1 MPARGVTVYS
11 PARRVSRTT
20 GDSAHAAASGS
31 ASAAPSTATR
41 TSPIRRATVARME
54 NTSRFLEARRSR
66 LAAAWA
72 LRDEVVLIPAGD
84 PVPVPGG
91 ADQTY
96 PFLAHSEYV
105 WLTDRE
111 TPGGV
116 VAFDPAEG
124 WVDFVPETT
133 EAERVWEG
141 RGDAPGTP
149 LSGLDAWLAARAGRT
164 TVQLGASLPNA
175 GGTDARA
182 LELREAMLHARRPK
196 DALELD
202 RLWAACAASAA
213 GYAHVAP
220 LIRAGVTE
228 RALQI
233 ELEAAFFR
241 AGADR
246 TGYGTIVGSGPHA
259 GVLHFE
265 PGPRVVRP
273 GDTVLIDAGAEVRR
287 YTADYTRTYRA
298 PGGDPGFF
306 RDLYQVVLD
315 VEQRAVARCRRGVEW
330 REVHLGACR
339 DTAAG
344 LVALGLL
351 RGDPDALVERDAHAM
366 FFPHGLGHLVGLG
379 VRDAS
384 GFMPGRTRSTRPGLS
399 MLRTDLPLEPD
410 YVITVEPGVY
420 FIPALLCDPERRR
433 TFADCVAWDRIDG
446 LLEFGGIRIED
457 NVRITASDPEV
468 LTAAVP
474 KTLESALLG

>member
-1 MPARGVTVYS
+1 VEHRAR
-11 PARRVSRTT
+11 ARLELVGADLDHALGRHVPSTSWRFR
-20 GDSAHAAASGS
+20 SAHDAGKRI
-31 ASAAPSTATR
+31 T
-41 TSPIRRATVARME
+41 
-54 NTSRFLEARRSR
+54 
-66 LAAAWA
+66 LACAF
-72 LRDEVVLIPAGD
+72 VVLVGAGE
-84 PVPVPGG
+84 PIPVPGG

-96 PFLAHSEYV
+96 PFLAHAEYFY
-105 WLTDRE
+105 LTDRE

-116 VAFDPAEG
+116 LAFDAAEG
-124 WVDFVPETT
+124 WVDFVPATT

-149 LSGLDAWLAARAGRT
+149 LERLEAWLAARQGRP
-164 TVQLGASLPNA
+164 VVRLGAWLPNA

-182 LELREAMLHARRPK
+182 LELREALMHARRPK
-196 DALELD
+196 DEAELD
-202 RLWAACAASAA
+202 RLRAACAASAA
-213 GYAHVAP
+213 GFAHVAP

-228 RALQI
+228 RALQV

-246 TGYGTIVGSGPHA
+246 TGYGSIVGAGSHS

-265 PGPRVVRP
+265 PGPREVRP

-298 PGGDPGFF
+298 PGGDAGFF
-306 RDLYQVVLD
+306 RELYAVVLALQ
-315 VEQRAVARCRRGVEW
+315 ERAVARCRRGVEW
-330 REVHLGACR
+330 RDVHLGACR

-344 LVALGLL
+344 LVAMGLM
-351 RGDPDALVERDAHAM
+351 RGDPDALVERDAHAL

-384 GFMPGRTRSTRPGLS
+384 GFLPGRTRSTRPGLN
-399 MLRTDLPLEPD
+399 MLRTDLPLERD

-420 FIPALLCDPERRR
+420 FVPALLRDPARR
-433 TFADCVAWDRIDG
+433 TAFADCVAWDRIDG

-457 NVRITASDPEV
+457 NVRVTDGDPEV

-474 KTLESALLG
+474 KTLVSALLG